1 MKNWE
6 TLKVKVLC
14 KIAHLIYVSEIFG
27 VVFGVVPCPKYEWDM
42 TKTQQ
47 KFIYWQY
54 YIKTQMC
61 NPNIPYYTQITWI
74 RDW

>member
-27 VVFGVVPCPKYEWDM
+27 VVFGDVPCPKYEWDM

-54 YIKTQMC
+54 I
-61 NPNIPYYTQITWI
+61 
-74 RDW
+74 